1 MSQGRA
7 APRLE
12 TGRLILRET
21 RADDFEPFAALW
33 GDERVTRHIGGTP
46 STPGESWNRML
57 RLPGLWALLGYG
69 YWTLEDRSDGRF
81 CGQVGFA
88 DFKRDL
94 TVDISAAPE
103 AGWVLSPHVH
113 GRGYATEAMTAALAW
128 LDAQVDAPRSCCLI
142 DPDNAASIR
151 VAEKLG
157 YGDPVKAVLSGKAQ
171 TLVLYRPRG
180 G

>member
-1 MSQGRA
+1 MSLGRE

-12 TGRLILRET
+12 TERLILRAT
-21 RADDFEPFAALW
+21 RADDFGPCAQLW

-46 STPGESWNRML
+46 STPTESWARML
-57 RLPGLWALLGYG
+57 RFPGLWALLGYG
-69 YWTLEDRSDGRF
+69 YWTLEDKADDRF

-88 DFKRDL
+88 DFKREL
-94 TVDISAAPE
+94 TVDISGVPE

-113 GRGYATEAMTAALAW
+113 GRGYASEAMTAALAW
-128 LDAQVDAPRSCCLI
+128 LDETIDAPRSCCLI
-142 DPDNAASIR
+142 DPENAASIR

-157 YGDPVKAVLSGKAQ
+157 YGDPAKAVLSGKAD
-171 TLVLYRPRG
+171 TLVFWRPRG